1 MIVAFGIA
9 FEFPVVLMFLLIARV
24 ISTQQLR
31 KSRRWAIVGIFAF
44 AAVITPSQ
52 DPYSL
57 FLMAVPLVLFYE
69 IVHHHR

>member
-1 MIVAFGIA
+1 VI
-9 FEFPVVLMFLLIARV
+9 LMFLLIARV
-24 ISTQQLR
+24 VTTQQLR

-57 FLMAVPLVLFYE
+57 FLMALPLVIFYE
-69 IVHHHR
+69 VVIIIGRVMKR